1 MRCLIVILSCLW
13 SQAVLALGF
22 AVQDLTPLAEDARTA
37 LGREATVQAEP
48 FQLMLTC
55 PGCDGAPT
63 VALQL
68 GRLTDGT
75 EGRIRSGKTTMGALE
90 TMCVKKNPDCRLTT
104 LPAGPGIAWI
114 TSYAFE
120 TGAGATAIVLR
131 DGDLLTIDARS
142 IDRGAAEDTVLR
154 LAQKLLPRIIGR

>member
-1 MRCLIVILSCLW
+1 MRCLVVILCCLW
-13 SQAVLALGF
+13 SQTLLALGF
-22 AVQDLTPLAEDARTA
+22 AVHDRTPLAEDARTA
-37 LGREATVQAEP
+37 LGKDATAQAEP

-90 TMCVKKNPDCRLTT
+90 TICVKKNPDCRLTT
-104 LPAGPGIAWI
+104 LPAGPGVAWI

>member
-1 MRCLIVILSCLW
+1 M
-13 SQAVLALGF
+13 LALGF
-22 AVQDLTPLAEDARTA
+22 AVHDLTPLAEDARTA
-37 LGREATVQAEP
+37 LDKDATAQAQP

-75 EGRIRSGKTTMGALE
+75 EGRIRTGKTTMGALE

-104 LPAGPGIAWI
+104 LPAGPGVAWI
-114 TSYAFE
+114 TSYVFE